1 MGRPRTWTDE
11 QLREAVATAKS
22 FKAAVEKLGVKPHGT
37 TYYDVKARVRILG
50 LDTSHFIKRRY
61 ASYAWSE
68 EQLRAALVGAK
79 SRTDLLRRLGAD
91 DSGRNIVALQR
102 QMAELAIPM
111 SVLSGRNNA
120 HRRWSDDELRA
131 AVATSH
137 GIAATIKALG
147 LVPAGG
153 NYQHVKRRIAELAID
168 TSHFTGRGW
177 SRGRKFGP
185 RPYVPLDQVL
195 VANRWT
201 TSHSLKQRL
210 IREGLKKPEC
220 EICGWAQLSADGRLP
235 LELDHI
241 NGDHDDNRRENLRIL
256 CPNCHSL
263 QPTHR
268 GSNQRRRRA
277 RVA

>member
-1 MGRPRTWTDE
+1 MGRPKTWTDE
-11 QLREAVATAKS
+11 QLRAAVATSKS

-37 TYYDVKARVRILG
+37 TYYDVKARIRILA

-61 ASYAWSE
+61 ARYLWSE
-68 EQLRAALVGAK
+68 DQLRAALVGAK
-79 SRTDLLRRLGAD
+79 SRTDVLSRLGVD

-102 QMAELAIPM
+102 HMAELAIPM

-120 HRRWSDDELRA
+120 HRRWSDDQLRE
-131 AVATSH
+131 AVSKSH
-137 GIAATIKALG
+137 GIAATIRALG

-168 TSHFTGRGW
+168 TSHFTGTGW
-177 SRGRKFGP
+177 SRGFKFGP
-185 RPYVPLDQVL
+185 RPRLPIEQLL

-201 TSHSLKQRL
+201 TSQSLKHRL
-210 IREGLKKPEC
+210 IREGLKKAEC
-220 EICGWAQLSADGRLP
+220 EICAWAQVSADGRLP

-241 NGDHDDNRRENLRIL
+241 NGDHDDNRLENLRVL

-268 GSNQRRRRA
+268 GSNKRRST
-277 RVA
+277 VAKR